1 MLYLSR
7 EFAVG
12 LALLLMPTHCRSH
25 RQMTIRRA
33 EIRWRLAGFLIYVE
47 PLIELDL
54 HSPNTGCCR

>member
-33 EIRWRLAGFLIYVE
+33 EIR
-47 PLIELDL
+47 
-54 HSPNTGCCR
+54 